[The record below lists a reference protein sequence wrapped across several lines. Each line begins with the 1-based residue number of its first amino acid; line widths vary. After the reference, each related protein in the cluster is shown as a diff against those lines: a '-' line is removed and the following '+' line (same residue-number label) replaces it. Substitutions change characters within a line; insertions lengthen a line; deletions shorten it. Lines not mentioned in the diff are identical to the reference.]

1 MCDTVCVFVHYSA
14 CLERG
19 KSSIPERSWSQTVNK
34 QKLHKGLRLLI
45 FYSEI
50 FVVCTGNDVAINLAT
65 FLFEVLYKPGLSGL
79 SSKAGNFNSTQR
91 SQLCQS
97 WHLYQ
102 YETSHLQDSRNV
114 FRLKKHND
122 CLKIYCIH
130 QTSKSHCFA
139 TLGKTKLWCKNR
151 FISNPLVIIF
161 LHYECLRRPTLDTF

>member
-102 YETSHLQDSRNV
+102 YETRHLQDSRNV
-114 FRLKKHND
+114 FRLKKAQWLPKNLL
-122 CLKIYCIH
+122 CTSNLKKPLFCHTGQNQIVMQEQIY
-130 QTSKSHCFA
+130 K
-139 TLGKTKLWCKNR
+139 
-151 FISNPLVIIF
+151 
-161 LHYECLRRPTLDTF
+161 